1 MARFL
6 QLADL
11 HLGRTL
17 HHARLLDDQ
26 RHALEGVL
34 GMIRDA
40 EPAIDAVLI
49 AGDVYDRSI
58 PPAEAITL
66 LNWFINE
73 VANTLGVQIVMI
85 PGNHDSAIRM
95 GFMAGLTREIV
106 HIAGPVSPSPSPLV
120 ITDNHG
126 PVDIFALPFL
136 EPSEVRAVT
145 GDDTA
150 RDQQTAMDVMV
161 QRMMQN
167 STAERRVLVAH
178 AFVNDSQGSAEE
190 SESERALYVGGSGV
204 IRAETF
210 VDFHYVALGHLHR
223 PQSIGSPRIQYSGS
237 LLKYSKSEADHAK
250 SVTIIDID
258 ADGQIE
264 TQRIPMPMRR
274 DLRVKRGLFD
284 DLMTDAD
291 PHPEDYLFFELENRD
306 PISEVMNRL
315 RDKYPNAVHL
325 MYVRQ
330 DIDTTLTTV
339 NRQHHEIR
347 IETHFSRFFEE
358 VTGAALAVDQ
368 EETLMEI
375 IGELGDILEPSS

>member
-34 GMIRDA
+34 AMIRDA

-66 LNWFINE
+66 LNWFINQ

-106 HIAGPVSPSPSPLV
+106 HIAGPISPSPSPLV
-120 ITDNHG
+120 ITDAHG
-126 PVDIFALPFL
+126 PIDIFALPFL
-136 EPSEVRAVT
+136 EPAEVRAVT

-150 RDQQTAMDVMV
+150 RDQQTAMDLMV
-161 QRMMQN
+161 QRMVQN
-167 STAERRVLVAH
+167 STAKRRVLVAH
-178 AFVNDSQGSAEE
+178 AFVNDSLGSAEE

-204 IRAETF
+204 IKAETF
-210 VDFHYVALGHLHR
+210 AEFDYVALGHLHR

-264 TQRIPMPMRR
+264 TQRVPMPIRR
-274 DLRVKRGLFD
+274 DLRVKRGLFE
-284 DLMTDAD
+284 DLMADAD

-325 MYVRQ
+325 MYVRH
-330 DIDTTLTTV
+330 DVDTTLTTV
-339 NRQHHEIR
+339 SRQHHEIR

-358 VTGAALAVDQ
+358 VTGAALASDQ
-368 EETLMEI
+368 EETLMEVI
-375 IGELGDILEPSS
+375 SELGDALEPSS